1 MWTSLNTAG
10 IRFVEPHGDFVEQ
23 LDRLLRGYLLVAE
36 PQDVRG
42 FVDRLFEEAS
52 FAPKRDKDGSTVLF
66 DLGRLSDDDAA
77 EADTSEHPPPNE
89 HESDS
94 GTGHR

>member
-10 IRFVEPHGDFVEQ
+10 IRFVEPHGDFVHQ
-23 LDRLLRGYLLVAE
+23 LERLLRGYLLVAE
-36 PQDVRG
+36 PEDVRG

-52 FAPKRDKDGSTVLF
+52 FAPKSEEKGSTVLF
-66 DLGRLSDDDAA
+66 DLGRLSADDAA
-77 EADTSEHPPPNE
+77 EADTSEHHRPSD